1 MNLRAFGK
9 AAAMLFLTISPL
21 ATQAQ
26 DLLADQAPIDRKM
39 KTVDSVA
46 LERIAIERFEKDF
59 SENLYGENWN
69 TMNPF
74 CYASKD
80 IPNNYKIDLRGF
92 AMPIPNKSYAKVT
105 SKFGYRPRFGRMHK
119 GVDLKVYTGDTI
131 YAAFDGK
138 VRIKKYEGKG
148 YGYYLVLRHENGLET
163 IYGHLSKQLVNIN
176 QVVKA
181 GQPIGLGGNTGRS
194 FGSHLH
200 FETRIMGHPIN
211 PELLFNFAMRDVTND
226 FYVFNKTASQ
236 NDYNKMAS
244 AGNAKKTANPA
255 GSRTTGK
262 HWYKVKAGDNL
273 SKIAKK
279 LGVSV
284 NQLCKQN
291 NIKSTTVL
299 KAGRLLKY

>member
-1 MNLRAFGK
+1 MNLKFFGK
-9 AAAMLFLTISPL
+9 AALLFLSLTPV
-21 ATQAQ
+21 AVQAQ

-39 KTVDSVA
+39 KAVDSVA

-59 SENLYGENWN
+59 SANLYGDNWN

-74 CYASKD
+74 CYSSKD
-80 IPNNYKIDLRGF
+80 IPDVYKIDLRRF
-92 AMPIPNKSYAKVT
+92 AMPIPNKKYAKVT
-105 SKFGYRPRFGRMHK
+105 SRFGYRPRFGRMHK

-211 PELLFNFAMRDVTND
+211 PELLFDFAMRDVTTD
-226 FYVFNKTASQ
+226 FYVFNKVSSQ
-236 NDYNKMAS
+236 SNYNKMAS
-244 AGNAKKTANPA
+244 AGKKPSANP
-255 GSRTTGK
+255 TTTKSAGK
-262 HWYKVKAGDNL
+262 HWYKVKSGDNL
-273 SKIAKK
+273 AKIAKK
-279 LGVSV
+279 LGVTV
-284 NQLCKQN
+284 DQLCKQN
-291 NIKSTTVL
+291 NLKSNSPIKV
-299 KAGRLLKY
+299 GRLLKY

>member
-1 MNLRAFGK
+1 MNLKSFGK
-9 AAAMLFLTISPL
+9 VAAMLFLSISSL

-39 KTVDSVA
+39 KAVDSVA
-46 LERIAIERFEKDF
+46 LERIAQERFEKNF
-59 SENLYGENWN
+59 SENIYGSNWN

-74 CYASKD
+74 CYSSSN
-80 IPNNYKIDLRGF
+80 IPNTYKIDLRGF
-92 AMPIPNKSYAKVT
+92 SIPVPNKKYAKVT

-138 VRIKKYEGKG
+138 VRIKKYDANG

-236 NDYNKMAS
+236 ANYNKMAS
-244 AGNAKKTANPA
+244 AGNKNATSSKSASTN
-255 GSRTTGK
+255 TGK
-262 HWYKVKAGDNL
+262 HWYKVKAGESLPN
-273 SKIAKK
+273 IAKK

-284 NQLCKQN
+284 EQLCKQN
-291 NIKSTTVL
+291 NIKANTIV